1 MERYL
6 HGINFHLNDLCRYSL
21 DGSQPEFDFFPS
33 ALLLVDWLSATEF
46 LFAASCISVVGF
58 LAAFRIMHEVGPK
71 ILSCPWTSLHLSHL
85 TSTLAFL
92 ATGSTQFRGETNPRQ
107 VDDAERP
114 RPAPHRPAAS
124 LLDAGGH
131 RHHLLPSYW

>member
-6 HGINFHLNDLCRYSL
+6 HGINFHRNDPCRYSL
-21 DGSQPEFDFFPS
+21 DGTQPEFDFFPS

-71 ILSCPWTSLHLSHL
+71 ILSCPWTS
-85 TSTLAFL
+85 F
-92 ATGSTQFRGETNPRQ
+92 
-107 VDDAERP
+107 
-114 RPAPHRPAAS
+114 
-124 LLDAGGH
+124 
-131 RHHLLPSYW
+131 